1 MVAATKPV
9 ELPAVLFPSDHV
21 GRGPGRPGPRWRA
34 ALLWR
39 LPLLA
44 LAAAGLAG
52 FLWPVLEER
61 LAGR

>member
-21 GRGPGRPGPRWRA
+21 GRGSGRRGLRWRA
-34 ALLWR
+34 GLLWR

-52 FLWPVLEER
+52 FLWPVLEDR